1 MFEPLDWSSTTAT
14 VKSLQR
20 VAARLGV
27 ALGRSIGLLPETVA
41 RDLMSLLTTE
51 NLWALAL
58 VFACW
63 LLASV
68 VGGPVGVAVNA
79 ILVAWALWEV
89 PKVVE
94 ELAGTLK
101 EGLVTAYRAQ
111 SDADLDHAA
120 AEFAAVLSAVGV
132 GTLQVVVTHKLFVMG
147 KAKLLSRFPAPKVL
161 EVELKRSRER
171 IDRDKSAKKKKDAET
186 KKAEGT
192 KKVDKKRLNSIEPET
207 DSKPN
212 KRIPDSEPK
221 PSRLV
226 QAAELGAAAGV
237 KPAADGLSSQTA
249 LVVGS
254 AIAGVA
260 LIGAGLAVAA
270 SGKRRRSKNGQ

>member
-101 EGLVTAYRAQ
+101 EGLVTAYRAKT
-111 SDADLDHAA
+111 DADLDHAA

-132 GTLQVVVTHKLFVMG
+132 GTLQVVVTHKLFVVG
-147 KAKLLSRFPAPKVL
+147 KAKLLSRFPAPKAL

-171 IDRDKSAKKKKDAET
+171 IDRAKSADT
-186 KKAEGT
+186 KKAAET

-212 KRIPDSEPK
+212 NRIPESEPK